1 MRAAAKRAAYTIAV
15 AAIIFP
21 GCAAEELIVQNFP
34 QITHSPA
41 ETDELFVRDPDL
53 EWRLLMLQVPNDDKW
68 HYGGNAAREH
78 SKTGVGG
85 WYAAVSFKHAI
96 PWPLPSP
103 TPKPIVPSPK

>member
-1 MRAAAKRAAYTIAV
+1 MRARAKCATFAIAV
-15 AAIIFP
+15 AAFEFA
-21 GCAAEELIVQNFP
+21 GCAATDFLVQNFP
-34 QITHSPA
+34 QISHSQA
-41 ETDELFVRDPDL
+41 ETDELLARDPDL
-53 EWRLLMLQVPNDDKW
+53 EWRLLILQVPNDDKW